1 MTYKVTLKPLAE
13 KQLAKLLKD
22 IQKRLFAAFVTLA
35 DNPRPYGPLSCKT
48 MPIIIELEWGIIVLF
63 APLLTRN

>member
-48 MPIIIELEWGIIVLF
+48 MPIIIELE
-63 APLLTRN
+63 